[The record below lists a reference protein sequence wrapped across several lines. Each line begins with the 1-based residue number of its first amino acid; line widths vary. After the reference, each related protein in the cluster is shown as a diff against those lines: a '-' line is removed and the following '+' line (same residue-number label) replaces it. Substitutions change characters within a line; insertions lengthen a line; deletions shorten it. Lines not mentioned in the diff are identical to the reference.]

1 MKIVVSIALLNKLIF
16 FTYFGALQCETC
28 FALFLVHEML
38 MKNGY
43 VFGLWK
49 F

>member
-1 MKIVVSIALLNKLIF
+1 MKIVVFIVLLSKLTF
-16 FTYFGALQCETC
+16 FTYFGALQCDTC